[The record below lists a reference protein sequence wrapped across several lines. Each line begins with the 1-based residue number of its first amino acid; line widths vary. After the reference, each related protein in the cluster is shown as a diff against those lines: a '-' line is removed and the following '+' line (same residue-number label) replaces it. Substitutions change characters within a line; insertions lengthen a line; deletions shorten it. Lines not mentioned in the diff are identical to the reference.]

1 MDALAVTFPKSPQT
15 VLAALVAARTK
26 AEDALAWLRW
36 MAVALWRDQ
45 RGNMT
50 AGMSSIIFGVLVLV
64 VGLILSDLVLS
75 QVGEASAKLSADTG
89 SNVDHSSAQ
98 SINSLLP
105 ILYYIGLIT
114 LALGM
119 IGAGGYSTYK
129 GYAER

>member
-1 MDALAVTFPKSPQT
+1 MNALALTVPKAQT
-15 VLAALVAARTK
+15 MRAALVAARIEV
-26 AEDALAWLRW
+26 EDALAWLRW
-36 MAVALWRDQ
+36 TAVTLWRDQ

-75 QVGEASAKLSADTG
+75 QVGEASAKLSEDTG
-89 SNVDHSSAQ
+89 SDVDHSSAQ

-119 IGAGGYSTYK
+119 IGAGGYATYR
-129 GYAER
+129 GHVSS